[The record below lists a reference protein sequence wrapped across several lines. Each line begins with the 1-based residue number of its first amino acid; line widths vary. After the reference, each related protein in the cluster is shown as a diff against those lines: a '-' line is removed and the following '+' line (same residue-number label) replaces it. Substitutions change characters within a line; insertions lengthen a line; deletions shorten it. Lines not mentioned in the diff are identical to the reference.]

1 MDKIA
6 VLIPCYNEELTIKKV
21 VEDFKREL
29 PEATIYVYDN
39 NSKDNT
45 AQIAKDAG
53 AVVIPEYKQG
63 KGNVLRSM
71 FRDIDAECYLMV
83 DGDDTYPANEAKK
96 LVDPIL
102 TGRVHMTL
110 GDRLSS
116 TYFTENKRPF
126 HNSGNKL
133 LTYLINLIFHA
144 KIHDLTSGY
153 RGFSYL
159 FAKSYP
165 ILSQGFE
172 IETEMTVFALDK
184 KMDIVEEVIQYRD
197 RPEGSYSKL
206 NTFKDGFKVI
216 TEIFSLFKDI
226 KPLTFFGI
234 IAIVL
239 FLIGLGGFISVYVE
253 FLNTGLVPRI
263 PTLIMSVFMGFL
275 SVLSF
280 SSGLILHSIKKY
292 LNQLFELR
300 MSEILTQ
307 QRKLFSTKQ

>member
-1 MDKIA
+1 MDEIA

-39 NSKDNT
+39 NSTDNT
-45 AQIAKDAG
+45 AEIAYEAG
-53 AVVIPEYKQG
+53 AIVVPEYKQG

-71 FRDIDAECYLMV
+71 FRDIDAKCYIMV
-83 DGDDTYPANEAKK
+83 DGDDTYPADEVRK
-96 LVDPIL
+96 LIEPIL
-102 TGRVHMTL
+102 SGRIHMTI

-116 TYFTENKRPF
+116 TYYTENKRPF
-126 HNSGNKL
+126 HNVGNKL
-133 LTYLINLIFHA
+133 LKNLINVIFKA
-144 KIHDLTSGY
+144 NIQDLTSGY

-184 KMDIVEEVIQYRD
+184 KMDVYETPIQYRD
-197 RPEGSYSKL
+197 RPEGSFSKL

-216 TEIFSLFKDI
+216 MEIFSLFKDI

-234 IAIVL
+234 IAIIL
-239 FLIGLGGFISVYVE
+239 FLIGLGGFTSVYCE
-253 FLNTGLVPRI
+253 FLKTGLVPRI
-263 PTLIMSVFMGFL
+263 PTLIMSVSFGFM

-280 SSGLILHSIKKY
+280 VCGLILHSIKKY

-300 MSEILTQ
+300 MSEIFTQ
-307 QRKLFSTKQ
+307 YRRLK

>member
-6 VLIPCYNEELTIKKV
+6 VIIPCYNEEMTIGRV
-21 VEDFKREL
+21 IEDFKKEL
-29 PEATIYVYDN
+29 PEAVIYVYDN
-39 NSKDNT
+39 NSDDRSSEI
-45 AQIAKDAG
+45 AQKAG
-53 AVVIPEYKQG
+53 AVVRREYRQG

-71 FRDIDAECYLMV
+71 FRDIDAECYLMI
-83 DGDDTYPANEAKK
+83 DADDTYPVNECRK
-96 LVDPIL
+96 LIDPIL
-102 TGRVHMTL
+102 DGRADMTM

-126 HNSGNKL
+126 HNTGNRL
-133 LTYLINLIFHA
+133 LRYLINTIFHA
-144 KIHDLTSGY
+144 EIKDLTTGY

-184 KMDIVEEVIQYRD
+184 RMNISETPIQYRD
-197 RPEGSYSKL
+197 RPEGSFSKL
-206 NTFKDGFKVI
+206 NTFTDGFRVI
-216 TEIFSLFKDI
+216 NTVFSLFKDI

-239 FLIGLGGFISVYVE
+239 FLVGLWGFGSVYGE
-253 FLNTGLVPRI
+253 FLRTGLVPRI
-263 PTLIMSVFMGFL
+263 PTLIMSVSMGFL

-280 SSGLILHSIKKY
+280 VCGLVLHSIKKY
-292 LNQLFELR
+292 LNQLFEMR

-307 QRKLFSTKQ
+307 KRKLF